1 MTVRNIRA
9 HQSRGLVPPPEVR
22 GRTGYYGD
30 EHLARI
36 ELIKELQGDGFNL
49 EAIRRLL
56 EGAGGSSSEVLNFS
70 RALRAPFEDEEPEI
84 VDADEIAERWGGAD
98 SELLK
103 RAEKLGMMRPLG
115 EGRFEILSPRLQQAG
130 IELAAL
136 GIPAETALEIGEK
149 VRRHARGVARVFV
162 EVFVENVWKP
172 FNRAGRPEEEWP
184 KVREALERLRP
195 LASEALLGDLPA
207 GDERGGGG
215 GRRPRDPAG
224 AAGAGRAE
232 EAIVASREAAA
243 TLAVR
248 DWRHQQRSVV
258 PGLHVEIIAHPKA
271 GRPTGPDRDRDL
283 ALAPDASAAD
293 PHFLGRAD
301 ARSGSVPI
309 DGGGRIRT
317 CEGIAMAFT
326 APPR

>member
-1 MTVRNIRA
+1 VTELTDEEVKGNGAGAEEASMTIDELARRTGMTVRNIRA

-30 EHLARI
+30 EHRARI

-84 VDADEIAERWGGAD
+84 LDADEMVERWGGAD
-98 SELLK
+98 PELLR
-103 RAEKLGMMRPLG
+103 RAERLGMMRPLG
-115 EGRFEILSPRLQQAG
+115 EGRFEILSPRLQRAG

-136 GIPAETALEIGEK
+136 GIPAEKSLEIGEK

-172 FNRAGRPEEEWP
+172 FNRAGRPEEDWP

-195 LASEALLGDLPA
+195 LASEALLA
-207 GDERGGGG
+207 IFQQVMSE
-215 GRRPRDPAG
+215 AVEE
-224 AAGAGRAE
+224 AAGREIQQELREPATGRK
-232 EAIVASREAAA
+232 
-243 TLAVR
+243 
-248 DWRHQQRSVV
+248 
-258 PGLHVEIIAHPKA
+258 P
-271 GRPTGPDRDRDL
+271 
-283 ALAPDASAAD
+283 SARR
-293 PHFLGRAD
+293 GKR
-301 ARSGSVPI
+301 R
-309 DGGGRIRT
+309 RR
-317 CEGIAMAFT
+317 
-326 APPR
+326 